1 MRKIN
6 KKIEFKIAA
15 DGSSASGKTTGGKL
29 IAKKLKMKFLSSGA
43 LYRFCALKTLE
54 NKNTYNVK
62 FINKIANSITLKKL
76 QNKKLYSP
84 EVAKLSS
91 IIAKKP
97 YVRKA
102 LKGFQKNFI
111 KKSKLV
117 VVEGRDIGSKIMPN
131 ADLKLFFTCST
142 KEKAKRRLKEFK
154 SLNKKI
160 TLKQVEKALIQRD
173 KEDTKRKISPLIM
186 TKNAVLVDTTKL
198 TIKQMEAKLTNL
210 VKNSI
215 KKNME
220 IYKDLSSP
228 ASQQFEK
235 LLNSQLSKNKIE
247 EGKIIEGKI
256 TKITDKYVFLFIPGL
271 KSEPVIDI
279 NEMKMIGMQDK
290 VVEGAE
296 VSVLLEKI
304 EDKNGDVVVSAQKA
318 QKIKGWYELEKAY
331 EDNQSINGKITSK
344 CKGGVI
350 VEHIE
355 TGSLMFCPGSQ
366 ISDKPMKSVDHLI
379 GVEQKFAII
388 KLDKVRG
395 NACVSRRQIVSSHK
409 KEDKAKII
417 EKFKVGDIIKDAV
430 VKGYSSFGC
439 FFEVNNEIDVL
450 VHLQEI
456 SYSRVNHPD
465 EIFNIG
471 EKHDLKVI
479 SIDMEKLQ
487 IGCSIKQLSPDPF
500 EHISNYEIG
509 KPYKVKVVK
518 ITDYGCFCELEPGLS
533 TLLHSSEISWTKKNI
548 SPKKLFKVGDQI
560 DCVITEID
568 KDKRRVAISHRLT
581 NENPYTTLENK
592 YPVGSDIDGVVTS
605 ANEYA
610 LYVKLGDFDIDGFL
624 HSNDLSY
631 SGKPEDELKKHK
643 KGEKLKVRVLE
654 IKKEEQKV
662 RVGLKQLEKDP
673 FDFFKGK
680 KVNDIITV
688 QVVSSDSKGL
698 MVKPEGCDLEFLI
711 KKSQIA
717 VSAADARPSR
727 FVGGERIDSA
737 IAEINFDKRKVNL
750 SIKLLEELQNKE
762 AVDKFSSPLSGKNL
776 PFSSL
781 SEKLDDKKK
790 KETE

>member
-1 MRKIN
+1 
-6 KKIEFKIAA
+6 
-15 DGSSASGKTTGGKL
+15 
-29 IAKKLKMKFLSSGA
+29 
-43 LYRFCALKTLE
+43 
-54 NKNTYNVK
+54 
-62 FINKIANSITLKKL
+62 
-76 QNKKLYSP
+76 
-84 EVAKLSS
+84 
-91 IIAKKP
+91 
-97 YVRKA
+97 
-102 LKGFQKNFI
+102 
-111 KKSKLV
+111 
-117 VVEGRDIGSKIMPN
+117 
-131 ADLKLFFTCST
+131 
-142 KEKAKRRLKEFK
+142 
-154 SLNKKI
+154 
-160 TLKQVEKALIQRD
+160 
-173 KEDTKRKISPLIM
+173 
-186 TKNAVLVDTTKL
+186 
-198 TIKQMEAKLTNL
+198 
-210 VKNSI
+210 
-215 KKNME
+215 ME
-220 IYKDLSSP
+220 IYKDLSTP

-256 TKITDKYVFLFIPGL
+256 TKITDKYVFLFIAGL

-290 VVEGAE
+290 VAEGAT

-366 ISDKPMKSVDHLI
+366 ISDKPMKSIDHLI
-379 GVEQKFAII
+379 GIEQKFAII

-548 SPKKLFKVGDQI
+548 STKKLFKVGDQI

-737 IAEINFDKRKVNL
+737 ISEINFDKRKVNL

>member
-1 MRKIN
+1 
-6 KKIEFKIAA
+6 
-15 DGSSASGKTTGGKL
+15 
-29 IAKKLKMKFLSSGA
+29 
-43 LYRFCALKTLE
+43 
-54 NKNTYNVK
+54 
-62 FINKIANSITLKKL
+62 
-76 QNKKLYSP
+76 
-84 EVAKLSS
+84 
-91 IIAKKP
+91 
-97 YVRKA
+97 
-102 LKGFQKNFI
+102 
-111 KKSKLV
+111 
-117 VVEGRDIGSKIMPN
+117 
-131 ADLKLFFTCST
+131 
-142 KEKAKRRLKEFK
+142 
-154 SLNKKI
+154 
-160 TLKQVEKALIQRD
+160 
-173 KEDTKRKISPLIM
+173 
-186 TKNAVLVDTTKL
+186 
-198 TIKQMEAKLTNL
+198 
-210 VKNSI
+210 
-215 KKNME
+215 ME

-228 ASQQFEK
+228 ASQLFEK

-290 VVEGAE
+290 VVEGAS

-366 ISDKPMKSVDHLI
+366 ISDKPMKSIDHLI

-533 TLLHSSEISWTKKNI
+533 TLLHSS
-548 SPKKLFKVGDQI
+548 
-560 DCVITEID
+560 
-568 KDKRRVAISHRLT
+568 
-581 NENPYTTLENK
+581 
-592 YPVGSDIDGVVTS
+592 
-605 ANEYA
+605 
-610 LYVKLGDFDIDGFL
+610 
-624 HSNDLSY
+624 
-631 SGKPEDELKKHK
+631 
-643 KGEKLKVRVLE
+643 
-654 IKKEEQKV
+654 
-662 RVGLKQLEKDP
+662 
-673 FDFFKGK
+673 
-680 KVNDIITV
+680 
-688 QVVSSDSKGL
+688 
-698 MVKPEGCDLEFLI
+698 
-711 KKSQIA
+711 A
-717 VSAADARPSR
+717 VSYTH
-727 FVGGERIDSA
+727 
-737 IAEINFDKRKVNL
+737 L
-750 SIKLLEELQNKE
+750 T
-762 AVDKFSSPLSGKNL
+762 L
-776 PFSSL
+776 PTSHCV
-781 SEKLDDKKK
+781 
-790 KETE
+790 